1 MDFPMVFLH
10 VFPMVIS
17 SQVQQG
23 QEQLARSV
31 ELQQE
36 QMPELLQRIRRGEI
50 HDGDVL
56 IIIEGY
62 LQYIYIY
69 SNICT
74 IDYRCRYFIL
84 YYRCNIIYVDICG
97 YMWIYVD
104 IMDIVD
110 IE

>member
-1 MDFPMVFLH
+1 MDFPMVFSH
-10 VFPMVIS
+10 GTTGAVIS

-50 HDGDVL
+50 HGGDVL

-62 LQYIYIY
+62 IQYIY

-97 YMWIYVD
+97 YNGYS
-104 IMDIVD
+104 
-110 IE
+110 

>member
-1 MDFPMVFLH
+1 MVFLH

-62 LQYIYIY
+62 LQYIYIV
-69 SNICT
+69 
-74 IDYRCRYFIL
+74 
-84 YYRCNIIYVDICG
+84 IYVL
-97 YMWIYVD
+97 
-104 IMDIVD
+104 
-110 IE
+110 